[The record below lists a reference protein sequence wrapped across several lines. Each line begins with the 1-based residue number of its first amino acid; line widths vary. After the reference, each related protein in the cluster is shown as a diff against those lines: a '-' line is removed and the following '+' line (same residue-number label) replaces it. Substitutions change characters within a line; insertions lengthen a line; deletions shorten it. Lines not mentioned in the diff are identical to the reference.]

1 MPQLTLFDVV
11 FYPLEQLLP
20 AQVPL
25 MLTSVVVL
33 QSHVGVIE
41 GGSAQGTVLVGIL
54 QVNLCGGRRCRHLWV
69 QQVGAAALG

>member
-41 GGSAQGTVLVGIL
+41 SGSAQGTVLVGIL
-54 QVNLCGGRRCRHLWV
+54 QVNLCGGRRCRDLWV